1 MKPATPYWPRAMLR
15 GSAARYC
22 ELSVADFE
30 REVNDGRLP
39 MPFLLGRHEHW
50 DRFKLDQALEAIAGG
65 ADNDWRRR
73 CGLYDAA

>member
-1 MKPATPYWPRAMLR
+1 MLR

-30 REVNDGRLP
+30 REVSDGRLP
-39 MPFLLGRHEHW
+39 VPFLLGKKEHW

-65 ADNDWRRR
+65 ADNDWRRKL
-73 CGLYDAA
+73 GLYAA